1 MKSRTYFAGE
11 LISTTVVVLVYDS
24 SAKRFPGVI
33 PTTKLTRLF
42 AAQGIKLAVRES
54 HKQKHRSKENVDM
67 DVQDEIEED
76 EDGQ

>member
-1 MKSRTYFAGE
+1 M
-11 LISTTVVVLVYDS
+11 LVCDS

-54 HKQKHRSKENVDM
+54 HKQKHRDKESVDM

-76 EDGQ
+76 EGGQ

>member
-1 MKSRTYFAGE
+1 MTG
-11 LISTTVVVLVYDS
+11 VVVPVCDS

-54 HKQKHRSKENVDM
+54 HKQKYRNKESVDM
-67 DVQDEIEED
+67 DVQDGIDED

>member
-1 MKSRTYFAGE
+1 M
-11 LISTTVVVLVYDS
+11 LVCDS

-54 HKQKHRSKENVDM
+54 HKQKYRNKESVDM
-67 DVQDEIEED
+67 DVQDGIDED